1 MKEKGTQENIWDSV
15 QVEKQRKEMRGK
27 KEGEAKVKWTKKE
40 KKAKTVILRK
50 DESLDGIK
58 V

>member
-1 MKEKGTQENIWDSV
+1 M
-15 QVEKQRKEMRGK
+15 QVEKQRKEIKGK
-27 KEGEAKVKWTKKE
+27 KRRRSESRVNKKE